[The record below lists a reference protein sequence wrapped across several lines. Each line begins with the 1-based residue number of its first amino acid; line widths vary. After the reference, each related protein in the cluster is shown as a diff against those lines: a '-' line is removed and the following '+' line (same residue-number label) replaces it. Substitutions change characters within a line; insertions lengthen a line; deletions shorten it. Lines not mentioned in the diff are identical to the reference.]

1 VSGSSA
7 AAAVVAGAAALLAEA
22 RPDASAAR
30 LQALLVGGA
39 RPLDQIPAA
48 AQGAGMLDVGRSAAL
63 EIVAD
68 PSLLTFGRG
77 TVEGWRG
84 DEVLRL
90 RNVSGRRLT
99 VYVAP
104 GRQTDAALR
113 LSIKPRRTE
122 MEPGAVARIAVHIPP
137 ITIAR
142 GEAALGSLTVTPLTG
157 AAIHVPWA
165 VVLRPARALLGPL
178 TLSRASFKPSES
190 RPSVVV
196 MRVGRVLRTADGN
209 TVVPVLRLDVEL
221 WTDDGKRLGLLTRL
235 RDLLPGRYA
244 IGLTGHAPGGKVLT
258 PGAYR
263 LRVFAWPTGGGRPT
277 VRSVPFRIKK
287 LRS

>member
-1 VSGSSA
+1 
-7 AAAVVAGAAALLAEA
+7 
-22 RPDASAAR
+22 
-30 LQALLVGGA
+30 
-39 RPLDQIPAA
+39 
-48 AQGAGMLDVGRSAAL
+48 M
-63 EIVAD
+63 
-68 PSLLTFGRG
+68 
-77 TVEGWRG
+77 
-84 DEVLRL
+84 
-90 RNVSGRRLT
+90 
-99 VYVAP
+99 
-104 GRQTDAALR
+104 
-113 LSIKPRRTE
+113 
-122 MEPGAVARIAVHIPP
+122 
-137 ITIAR
+137 
-142 GEAALGSLTVTPLTG
+142 TVTPLTG

-287 LRS
+287 